1 MSELINELL
10 IWEMKDKFYKLNTT
24 AGETTLNMAEVS
36 AYSVVEI
43 QEGMLKKNTYEVE
56 VHLRSGTIFT
66 TKMTEA
72 EMTVWEDVFFP
83 KSVVKE

>member
-1 MSELINELL
+1 
-10 IWEMKDKFYKLNTT
+10 MKDRFYKLKTT

-43 QEGMLKKNTYEVE
+43 QEGMLKKNTYEVD
-56 VHLRSGTIFT
+56 VHLRSGTIFNT
-66 TKMTEA
+66 RMTEA

>member
-1 MSELINELL
+1 
-10 IWEMKDKFYKLNTT
+10 MKERFYKLHTDT
-24 AGETTLNMAEVS
+24 GMTTLNMAEVS
-36 AYSVVEI
+36 AYSVVEV

-56 VHLRSGTIFT
+56 IHLRSGTIFT

-83 KSVVKE
+83 KSVVNE

>member
-1 MSELINELL
+1 
-10 IWEMKDKFYKLNTT
+10 MKERFYKLQTDT
-24 AGETTLNMAEVS
+24 GMTTLNMAEVS

-56 VHLRSGTIFT
+56 IHLRSGTIFT
-66 TKMTEA
+66 TKMTES

>member
-1 MSELINELL
+1 MN
-10 IWEMKDKFYKLNTT
+10 DRFYKLTTT

-56 VHLRSGTIFT
+56 IHLRSGTIFT
-66 TKMTEA
+66 TKMTESQ
-72 EMTVWEDVFFP
+72 MTVWEDVFFP
-83 KSVVKE
+83 KAVVKDE

>member
-1 MSELINELL
+1 
-10 IWEMKDKFYKLNTT
+10 MKERFYKLQTDT
-24 AGETTLNMAEVS
+24 GMTTLNMAEVS

-56 VHLRSGTIFT
+56 IHLRSGTIFT
-66 TKMTEA
+66 TKMTES

-83 KSVVKE
+83 KSVVNE

>member
-1 MSELINELL
+1 
-10 IWEMKDKFYKLNTT
+10 MKDRFYKLKTT

-36 AYSVVEI
+36 AYSVVEVE
-43 QEGMLKKNTYEVE
+43 EGMLKKNTYEVE
-56 VHLRSGTIFT
+56 IHIRSGTIFT

-72 EMTVWEDVFFP
+72 ELTVWEDVFFP